1 MELAVWEKSF
11 SHLLR
16 RMLGWVFS
24 RAKKGSWHF
33 EKSHFRLTQSHACVS
48 FASEKCSRH
57 FEKRHFST
65 YPASWSSDF
74 SERKKELAFWEKSF
88 FLSRMRALEWVTR
101 AKKGAGI
108 LRKVIFLIF
117 PSEKRSWHFEKSHF
131 FCHSCARSSELLE
144 RKRELAFWEKSFFYS
159 FSLMVGWVSRNE
171 KGSWHFEKSHFLK
184 LTFWI
189 KSFFHLLSPMV
200 G

>member
-1 MELAVWEKSF
+1 MELAFWEKSF

-48 FASEKCSRH
+48 FASEKGSRH

-88 FLSRMRALEWVTR
+88 FLSLMRTLEWVTR

-108 LRKVIFLIF
+108 LRKVIFLLVQPHGRVSF
-117 PSEKRSWHFEKSHF
+117 S
-131 FCHSCARSSELLE
+131 E
-144 RKRELAFWEKSFFYS
+144 RKRELAFWEKSFS
-159 FSLMVGWVSRNE
+159 KADLLNKVIFSL
-171 KGSWHFEKSHFLK
+171 
-184 LTFWI
+184 T
-189 KSFFHLLSPMV
+189 
-200 G
+200 